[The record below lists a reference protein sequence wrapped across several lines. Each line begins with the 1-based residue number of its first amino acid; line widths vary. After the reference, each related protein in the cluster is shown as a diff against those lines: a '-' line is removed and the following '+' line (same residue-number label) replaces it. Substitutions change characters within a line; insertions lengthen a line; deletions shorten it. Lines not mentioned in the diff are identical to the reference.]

1 MKNKEI
7 YVLPG
12 SSTRPLNN
20 SGGVLLPANSYN
32 TDVIPV
38 LFKKGKQIIKA
49 GDSYKGRLAGPV
61 SYSYGN
67 YKVFVDDS
75 KNMPSLMDGHLKPEK
90 TNLQKTLAS

>member
-38 LFKKGKQIIKA
+38 LFKKANKLLKQ
-49 GDSYKGRLAGPV
+49 
-61 SYSYGN
+61 
-67 YKVFVDDS
+67 
-75 KNMPSLMDGHLKPEK
+75 E
-90 TNLQKTLAS
+90 TLTKED